1 MSDLDLVKSETKNL
15 FESPAVFNSARKIC
29 NRVFFLPFFFKYSKQ
44 IQSTFDS
51 RLQNNL
57 PKNIQNIDLE
67 HIEFKLNSFLLNKDY
82 NDEEF
87 QKPDFAAF
95 PGLSTHPASHP
106 SDRKLNTGFTDFL
119 NFKRLEES
127 KQLISISK
135 LPHNLLNIEFECG
148 FNSLATFYRSCNKF
162 YNCSPKELHKFFL
175 DNLSV
180 LRKKNIYEISARKL
194 KLFSL
199 TYRIQIFSFL
209 LLWSILRSILRV
221 KHSYKFYSSIVSY
234 HLNQHNRIRFHDF
247 INQWRP
253 SPSNV

>member
-1 MSDLDLVKSETKNL
+1 MSDSDLVKSETKNL
-15 FESPAVFNSARKIC
+15 FESSAVFKSVRKIC
-29 NRVFFLPFFFKYSKQ
+29 NRVFFLPFFFKLSKQ
-44 IQSTFDS
+44 IQNTFDS
-51 RLQNNL
+51 RLQDNL
-57 PKNIQNIDLE
+57 QRNILSN
-67 HIEFKLNSFLLNKDY
+67 IEFKLNSFLLNKGY

-87 QKPDFAAF
+87 RKPDFAAF
-95 PGLSTHPASHP
+95 LRFSTHPTSH
-106 SDRKLNTGFTDFL
+106 SSNRKLNTCFMDFL

-135 LPHNLLNIEFECG
+135 LPHNLLNIAFECG

-162 YNCSPKELHKFFL
+162 YNCTPKELHKFFL
-175 DNLSV
+175 DNSSV

-209 LLWSILRSILRV
+209 LLWSILRSILRA

-234 HLNQHNRIRFHDF
+234 HLNQYNRIRFHDF